1 MPEGCRSMG
10 TLVFERHRFPCRNR
24 REVPS
29 LPLCSGIA
37 AVPHP
42 ADAPPSSLC
51 DTRPTVSDGFLPPL
65 PPPSPAVPDKMRD
78 RSDAAPAICAH
89 TLASSSSSR
98 RSDAIPVICHSPQ
111 SPTGS
116 VRFQDLEQPTFPL
129 PQYPLPH
136 YPTEAACASPSRGT
150 GKALALFHYPLYTG
164 SERRGSEVAV
174 TRATR
179 NRVIG

>member
-24 REVPS
+24 REVPP

-116 VRFQDLEQPTFPL
+116 VRFQDMEQSTSIPALSDRSRVRL
-129 PQYPLPH
+129 PITRYRKSSCPFSLSAI
-136 YPTEAACASPSRGT
+136 YRLGTER
-150 GKALALFHYPLYTG
+150 
-164 SERRGSEVAV
+164 
-174 TRATR
+174 
-179 NRVIG
+179 